1 MAKVTFSIQSTATQ
15 QTVFVL
21 PVEKPDAG
29 EFVKLKKK
37 DSKRSGAIELGA
49 GKHQYLMRLEAGSPG
64 GKWALTV
71 QREGRQPVEREGKLD
86 SEGNGGEIG
95 QVTVF

>member
-1 MAKVTFSIQSTATQ
+1 MAKVSFTIQSNATH
-15 QTVFVL
+15 QTIFVL
-21 PVEKPDAG
+21 HIEKPNEG

-37 DSKRSGAIELGA
+37 DSKRTGTAELGV

-71 QREGRQPVEREGKLD
+71 QREGKQPVEREGKLD
-86 SEGNGGEIG
+86 SDGNGGEIG